1 MKQEVQ
7 SSAVRQVSLSFDPT
21 LHTQSPQSAKSCCP
35 CVRINEN
42 DFPLPVKERK
52 NFLST
57 FAFETGSSETE
68 QSLNPYFNFLE
79 LGKISPDKL

>member
-1 MKQEVQ
+1 M
-7 SSAVRQVSLSFDPT
+7 
-21 LHTQSPQSAKSCCP
+21 
-35 CVRINEN
+35 RINEN

-79 LGKISPDKL
+79 LGTISPDKLQLLFPYAELSARSGLHTP